1 MGHQPTLSYNVNTPA
16 GSNAPGTP
24 ASQTVPYN
32 TAAADKSGWAAGDTG
47 KIPGYRFD
55 GWYTAPNGGNKYDFN
70 TPLTNNM
77 TVYAHWI
84 GNGYTVRFT
93 GNGATGG
100 NTPDQAFQYNIGQ
113 NLHRNGFTRDGY
125 TFTGW
130 KRADNQQAYGDGQW
144 VTNLTTQPNG
154 IVTMVAQW
162 SANEAHIRYNPN
174 PPAGKTAGGNGT
186 PNWDGHT
193 GDTPAIGGNGWTID
207 GYTFAGWTTSGRER
221 HEVRAGRQ
229 LDGERDADPVR
240 AVDARR
246 GRPDLRRQRGDRW
259 QDRPAERGHRP
270 EGQRTPERVHA
281 RRIHVRHVEHSADC
295 KGNAVKPNSEWT
307 LRGSSTLYACW
318 AGVAQTLTYHA
329 TARPAATRRRNP
341 ATPVTS

>member
-1 MGHQPTLSYNVNTPA
+1 MPVGDTMDRNTLNANVRTEIVMPARAKTVYALWAINPTLSYNVNAPA

-70 TPLTNNM
+70 TPLTGNV
-77 TVYAHWI
+77 TVYAHWV
-84 GNGYTVRFT
+84 GNGYTVRFA

-100 NTPDQAFQYNIGQ
+100 GTPDQAFQYNIGQ
-113 NLHRNGFTRDGY
+113 NLHRNGFVRDGY

-186 PNWDGHT
+186 PQLGRPHRRHAHHRRERLDDRRVHVRRLGHQ
-193 GDTPAIGGNGWTID
+193 P
-207 GYTFAGWTTSGRER
+207 GRRR

-229 LDGERDADPVR
+229 LDGQRDADPVR
-240 AVDARR
+240 AVDARP
-246 GRPDLRRQRGDRW
+246 GQPHLRRQRGDR
-259 QDRPAERGHRP
+259 R
-270 EGQRTPERVHA
+270 
-281 RRIHVRHVEHSADC
+281 
-295 KGNAVKPNSEWT
+295 
-307 LRGSSTLYACW
+307 
-318 AGVAQTLTYHA
+318 
-329 TARPAATRRRNP
+329 
-341 ATPVTS
+341 